1 MMDLSHLGFPDPG
14 VGTCIRET
22 GRGPEEEK
30 AFREEVLFEVKSERQ
45 VGDCKHFKHRQEL
58 EEKPQGKREQGV
70 FEDLKEG
77 DCGVEVKVTTGK
89 AGEIP
94 RACSCRSL

>member
-1 MMDLSHLGFPDPG
+1 M
-14 VGTCIRET
+14 
-22 GRGPEEEK
+22 
-30 AFREEVLFEVKSERQ
+30 FEVKSERQ

-58 EEKPQGKREQGV
+58 EKKPQGKREQGV
-70 FEDLKEG
+70 FEELKEG

-94 RACSCRSL
+94 QGLFLQGSVSHKTLDIIWVIV